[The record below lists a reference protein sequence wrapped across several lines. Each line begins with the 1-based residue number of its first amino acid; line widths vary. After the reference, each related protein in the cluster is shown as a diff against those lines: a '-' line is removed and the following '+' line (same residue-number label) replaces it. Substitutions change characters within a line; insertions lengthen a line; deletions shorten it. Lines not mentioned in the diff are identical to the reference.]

1 MSLFNPKKAIFVMR
15 EKFKDANEPLSNED
29 FYIQIYAKTKILNVK
44 ITVEYEKEITL

>member
-1 MSLFNPKKAIFVMR
+1 MR